1 MPDKTEKY
9 TPKNILLT
17 GGAGKLSS
25 NDVLYLQQSSFRR
38 VKSSFSTTRTPIQVI
53 ALVVFGLL
61 LHLFL
66 EL

>member
-38 VKSSFSTTRTPIQVI
+38 VKSSFSTTPTPIQVI

-61 LHLFL
+61 LHLLL

>member
-38 VKSSFSTTRTPIQVI
+38 VKSSFSTTPTPIQVI